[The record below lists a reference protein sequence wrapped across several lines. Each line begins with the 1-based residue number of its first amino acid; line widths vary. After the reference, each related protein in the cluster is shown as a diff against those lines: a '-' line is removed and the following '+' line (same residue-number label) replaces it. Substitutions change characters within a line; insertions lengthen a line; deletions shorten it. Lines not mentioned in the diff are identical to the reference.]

1 MNDSNPLTRLVTIG
15 RLPMVMID
23 TMKER
28 LTRATLR
35 AVSDN
40 KGVQGLS
47 LRGIAKDAG
56 CSHVNVYHH
65 APRGLA
71 DLLWLAYTVA
81 IEEYARSCFAR
92 VAGRLPGENYG
103 EALARGMT
111 AFATESEGLYRLLW
125 FDSLEGEPTEEA
137 LAAIG
142 RAQASFLET
151 TAAELSAAGLQGG
164 LEAFGASLE
173 ILFAYL
179 QGEIALLINGRSG
192 PDRTSA
198 AEAIAAR
205 SGRTWR
211 ILIEGAR
218 PKGEPGRSPA

>member
-1 MNDSNPLTRLVTIG
+1 
-15 RLPMVMID
+15 
-23 TMKER
+23 MKDR
-28 LTRATLR
+28 LTAATIRAIEER
-35 AVSDN
+35 R
-40 KGVQGLS
+40 GVQGLS
-47 LRGIAKDAG
+47 LRGIAKEAG
-56 CSHVNVYHH
+56 CSHVNIYHY

-81 IEEYARSCFAR
+81 IEWYARSCFAR
-92 VAGRLPGENYG
+92 VADRKPGEGYG
-103 EALARGMT
+103 EALARGVL
-111 AFATESEGLYRLLW
+111 AFATEREGLYRLLW
-125 FDSLEGEPTEEA
+125 FESLAGEPTGEA
-137 LAAIG
+137 LASIR
-142 RAQASFLET
+142 RAQASFMET
-151 TAAELSAAGLQGG
+151 TAAELAAEGLAGG

-211 ILIEGAR
+211 ILIEEAR
-218 PKGEPGRSPA
+218 PRGEPGRSPV